1 MNLHYTIILF
11 FCLPLNILEISSYE
25 INKNKP
31 YISPHTPTTL
41 RVLSECDLH
50 TSIYDNDSDMKSVK
64 ENFDRQTSQR
74 FEEYEE
80 RMIKNRK
87 RCKEQCDKDIKKII
101 VKDKIEKSFAEKLE
115 KGCLRCGFGLGGVAA
130 SVGLFG
136 GLGAYGWKSAATATA
151 MELAKEAAE
160 QAGAAAAADAGKNA
174 VIAGLKELGVQNIA
188 GQPLVSYLT
197 ATNYHNATFISS
209 AINNQYSPS
218 SCFFDFSGARS
229 GPVARE
235 TFCTWVMQKS
245 TAAANV
251 QRNGAS
257 TNALV
262 KKTIENIV
270 TDAKKAAGEATEKA
284 IEEVIQ
290 RSTDAVEST
299 YAICQTAIIASVVA
313 LLIIVLVMII
323 IYLVLRYR
331 RKKKMNK
338 KTQYTKLLNQ

>member
-130 SVGLFG
+130 SVGIIGPIIVNEL
-136 GLGAYGWKSAATATA
+136 KKTA
-151 MELAKEAAE
+151 LV
-160 QAGAAAAADAGKNA
+160 AAAQTGTEAGIDKAIEVVISKYGVNKLYGVALEKSITSNNFKNVMFYIQAIQHRYNTMVCSAEPIDDIGPLCFLKDSLNDGVLFTKSISASAQKVVAD
-174 VIAGLKELGVQNIA
+174 
-188 GQPLVSYLT
+188 
-197 ATNYHNATFISS
+197 
-209 AINNQYSPS
+209 
-218 SCFFDFSGARS
+218 
-229 GPVARE
+229 
-235 TFCTWVMQKS
+235 
-245 TAAANV
+245 
-251 QRNGAS
+251 
-257 TNALV
+257 
-262 KKTIENIV
+262 
-270 TDAKKAAGEATEKA
+270 ATEKA
-284 IEEVIQ
+284 TLVTKAEV
-290 RSTDAVEST
+290 SAAEATSVNLY
-299 YAICQTAIIASVVA
+299 YAIAYSVIAILV
-313 LLIIVLVMII
+313 IVLVMVII
-323 IYLVLRYR
+323 FLILRYR

-338 KTQYTKLLNQ
+338 KAQYTKLLNQ

>member
-1 MNLHYTIILF
+1 
-11 FCLPLNILEISSYE
+11 E

-130 SVGLFG
+130 SVGIIGPIIVNEL
-136 GLGAYGWKSAATATA
+136 KKTA
-151 MELAKEAAE
+151 LV
-160 QAGAAAAADAGKNA
+160 AAAQKGIEAGISKAITEVISKFGVDELNGVVLEESITANNFKNIMFYIQAIQRKYNNIVCGEESIGDSGVLCFYKTTIVDDVEVTKALAASAQKVVAEATQEVTLVTEAEISATEVASSNLYLA
-174 VIAGLKELGVQNIA
+174 IAYSVIAI
-188 GQPLVSYLT
+188 LV
-197 ATNYHNATFISS
+197 
-209 AINNQYSPS
+209 
-218 SCFFDFSGARS
+218 
-229 GPVARE
+229 
-235 TFCTWVMQKS
+235 
-245 TAAANV
+245 
-251 QRNGAS
+251 
-257 TNALV
+257 
-262 KKTIENIV
+262 
-270 TDAKKAAGEATEKA
+270 
-284 IEEVIQ
+284 
-290 RSTDAVEST
+290 
-299 YAICQTAIIASVVA
+299 
-313 LLIIVLVMII
+313 IVLVMVII
-323 IYLVLRYR
+323 FLILRYR

-338 KTQYTKLLNQ
+338 KAQYTKLLNQ